1 MKTFFGAALA
11 GAAILTLSI
20 GAPAGAIETQT
31 FGMDPGEPSADGRLH
46 IPVGAGRSTSGELRL
61 WNKGSEPLVLRLSA
75 AAATV
80 DGDGNAVLGGDEAP
94 VRWTRVEP
102 AEVALG
108 PEEDRTVTVRVR
120 APRRMGAA
128 ATTLAV
134 IAEPAQDSAGAPTVV
149 QRVAVTTFL
158 EPHQGSLVAGLG
170 WSVWIAL
177 VLVVLLVLLVVRSA
191 VLFRPR
197 PDRR

>member
-1 MKTFFGAALA
+1 MKTFFVTALA
-11 GAAILTLSI
+11 GVILTLWI
-20 GAPAGAIETQT
+20 GAPAGAIETAT
-31 FGMDPGEPSADGRLH
+31 FGMDPDEATADGRLH
-46 IPVGAGRSTSGELRL
+46 IPVRAGRSTAGELRL
-61 WNKGSEPLVLRLSA
+61 WNKGSDPLVLRLSA

-108 PEEDRTVTVRVR
+108 PGEDRTVTVRVR

-128 ATTLAV
+128 ATLAV

-158 EPHQGSLVAGLG
+158 EPDQGSLVAGLG

-177 VLVVLLVLLVVRSA
+177 VLVVVLAILVVRSA

>member
-1 MKTFFGAALA
+1 MKTSFGAALA
-11 GAAILTLSI
+11 GALILTLSI
-20 GAPAGAIETQT
+20 GAPAGAIETET
-31 FGMDPGEPSADGRLH
+31 FGMDPDEASADGRLH
-46 IPVGAGRSTSGELRL
+46 IPVRAGRSTSGELRL
-61 WNKGSEPLVLRLSA
+61 WNKSSEPLVLRLSA
-75 AAATV
+75 TAATV

-102 AEVALG
+102 AEVALRPG
-108 PEEDRTVTVRVR
+108 EDRTVTVRVR

-158 EPHQGSLVAGLG
+158 EPDQGSLVAGLG
-170 WSVWIAL
+170 WSAWIAL
-177 VLVVLLVLLVVRSA
+177 VLVVLLVLLVVRGA
-191 VLFRPR
+191 VLFRPPAWR
-197 PDRR
+197 